1 MLIALVNAETGQ
13 RGFLLTGDAKFLG
26 PYSEGERD
34 AGNYL
39 KQVTSLLAD
48 NPEQLARATA
58 LQSTARQ
65 RLSHLTSLI
74 ENRRTQGAKPIDSQL
89 LESGRQQMDEV
100 RRLIADMDRAEDT
113 LLQQRLAT
121 ARESSTFAVSSI
133 VIGSAVAVAFT
144 ILLSVFVQRS
154 ITSPLRTFVDF
165 AERIGAGDLTQ
176 RANFSRGD
184 ELGQLADSLDR
195 MALGLKEVATKST
208 VVSEDLNAATSEIL
222 ASTQQQAASTA
233 EQAAAVQQANVT
245 MSQLSQSGA
254 QISDRAKQVA
264 AAAEA
269 VSTASVTGL
278 ESVRSTNS
286 TMEGIREQAEA
297 VAENV
302 ISLSEKTQA
311 VGEIIASVNEIAER
325 SHLLALNASIQ
336 AAAAGEHGR
345 SFSVVASE
353 MKNLA
358 AQSKQATVQ
367 VRGILGDIQRGINTS
382 VMLTEEAVKR
392 TETGKQQA
400 DSADRTIRKL
410 TENLEESIRVSA
422 DRCRKRA
429 TANWLR
435 TSNASVPQYW
445 DRRPGNRNQ
454 HQAVGESRCKFE
466 YSVAAASRDSAEISR
481 VNGLDR
487 FLLAIFSTEQAEHLA
502 SIRTEIE
509 KLQSEEAGTR
519 TAGIE
524 NLLRRLHTLKGAA
537 RAVGL
542 EPTERLTHQAEEV
555 LTRLRKGEIDSFDAV
570 ARTLLR
576 TADAIED
583 ILAAA
588 TLDRSVPD
596 CRTY

>member
-1 MLIALVNAETGQ
+1 
-13 RGFLLTGDAKFLG
+13 
-26 PYSEGERD
+26 
-34 AGNYL
+34 
-39 KQVTSLLAD
+39 
-48 NPEQLARATA
+48 
-58 LQSTARQ
+58 
-65 RLSHLTSLI
+65 
-74 ENRRTQGAKPIDSQL
+74 
-89 LESGRQQMDEV
+89 
-100 RRLIADMDRAEDT
+100 
-113 LLQQRLAT
+113 
-121 ARESSTFAVSSI
+121 

-410 TENLEESIRVSA
+410 TENLEESIRAFQQIVAGSA
-422 DRCRKRA
+422 QQQIGFEQVTQAFRSIGIAAQETA
-429 TANWLR
+429 TS
-435 TSNASVPQYW
+435 TKQS
-445 DRRPGNRNQ
+445 
-454 HQAVGESRCKFE
+454 EK
-466 YSVAAASRDSAEISR
+466 AAANLSTLSQQLRETVRRYR
-481 VNGLDR
+481 V
-487 FLLAIFSTEQAEHLA
+487 
-502 SIRTEIE
+502 
-509 KLQSEEAGTR
+509 
-519 TAGIE
+519 
-524 NLLRRLHTLKGAA
+524 
-537 RAVGL
+537 
-542 EPTERLTHQAEEV
+542 
-555 LTRLRKGEIDSFDAV
+555 
-570 ARTLLR
+570 
-576 TADAIED
+576 
-583 ILAAA
+583 
-588 TLDRSVPD
+588 
-596 CRTY
+596 